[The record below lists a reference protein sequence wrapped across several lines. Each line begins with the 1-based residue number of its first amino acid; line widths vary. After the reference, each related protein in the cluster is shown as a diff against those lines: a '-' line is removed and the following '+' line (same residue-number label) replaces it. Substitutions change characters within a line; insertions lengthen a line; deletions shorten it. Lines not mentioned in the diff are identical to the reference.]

1 MWLSNWFFS
10 RHNMHDLHVVVIK
23 SDFFDQ
29 KLHFRSQTVDDV
41 EMCRGYDGPQHCR
54 DNEHD
59 FSTFFP
65 ARRATHCHSWSVF
78 FLTLECTFGDFE
90 LVSKSLF
97 RSIGYRSRIFSQ
109 IDAAQPPNC
118 LVSKIISRFVKRFI
132 GKAAHY
138 SMLSK
143 QALRRGG
150 CGVQCCLLRIKR
162 KLLTLDIFAQ
172 CKLVHFYRRIPR
184 QWCSSSR
191 RPYFHSLAVLC
202 GK

>member
-1 MWLSNWFFS
+1 
-10 RHNMHDLHVVVIK
+10 
-23 SDFFDQ
+23 
-29 KLHFRSQTVDDV
+29 
-41 EMCRGYDGPQHCR
+41 MCRGYSPQHCR

-59 FSTFFP
+59 FFLTFFP
-65 ARRATHCHSWSVF
+65 ARRGTHCHSWSVF
-78 FLTLECTFGDFE
+78 FLTSECTFGDFE

-97 RSIGYRSRIFSQ
+97 RSIGYRSRIFSNPAGAQ

-143 QALRRGG
+143 QALEGRMWYTYMTVV
-150 CGVQCCLLRIKR
+150 CYVKR
-162 KLLTLDIFAQ
+162 ANLTLDIFAQ
-172 CKLVHFYRRIPR
+172 CKLVHFYRRIP
-184 QWCSSSR
+184 QQKCSSSR
-191 RPYFHSLAVLC
+191 RPYFYSLAVLC